1 MTSTPPIVTFRVS
14 AVNAPSNDFKL
25 NVTSTVTLVASGAAF
40 FTLPKF
46 ILSLVPSTSS
56 TVLLGGKYATVPVST
71 ISTFADLM
79 SRITN
84 YLNHT

>member
-1 MTSTPPIVTFRVS
+1 MTSTPPIVAFRVS
-14 AVNAPSNDFKL
+14 AANVPSKEIKL

-40 FTLPKF
+40 LTLPKF

-71 ISTFADLM
+71 ISTFAALM
-79 SRITN
+79 STITN
-84 YLNHT
+84 